1 MTGSWPRGLQCGC
14 VPTLR
19 PVPSRVVIPGAGHTC
34 QHQGWALPTRS
45 RPAPLRGPWP
55 GLRSHSATC
64 WPRLFL
70 QPGCLAVWPPAAH
83 CCPPGPGGEAS
94 GPAGVAPRGGPA
106 SSPHPWQGSHH
117 SSPRIHITA
126 PQHLASVDPA
136 TAVPGALPAPFTPP
150 GLIRTPAQAPG
161 TGAGWRVQW
170 ALALLA

>member
-1 MTGSWPRGLQCGC
+1 MTGSWPPGATVWLCPYPEACPFQSRDPRSRTHLSTPGLGPPHAESPGGLAGPLARLA
-14 VPTLR
+14 VPQRHLLAA
-19 PVPSRVVIPGAGHTC
+19 PVPPARLPRSVASSSPS
-34 QHQGWALPTRS
+34 LPTWAWRGGLRASRGRS
-45 RPAPLRGPWP
+45 QRGPRIVP
-55 GLRSHSATC
+55 
-64 WPRLFL
+64 P
-70 QPGCLAVWPPAAH
+70 PLA
-83 CCPPGPGGEAS
+83 
-94 GPAGVAPRGGPA
+94 
-106 SSPHPWQGSHH
+106 GSHH